1 MAIFL
6 GNRQPEW
13 PNLVNP
19 SPMFPHFGMRQH
31 DYRVTWMPG
40 FSDDAATGSA
50 IKITWGSG
58 NTPSRFDYYTKA
70 GAAITDGIWNGG
82 ISAPEFPGAGAGA
95 EHFMGYYMDDADAK
109 LYFIVANTD
118 TAPDDLHLVSVN
130 KAGVIAN
137 GSGGWASPSGTSFDL
152 SASDATFACSN
163 LIRTD
168 GSGNFT
174 QYYPKANLSTTTA
187 DAVNEYRG
195 ATVTFNAS
203 TGAITEAHMVP
214 DTALGAETY
223 LGYKPFMFGPT
234 SNNIIGGVG
243 TVVAGSNIM
252 SGPLLNVSTG
262 NGHSS
267 IQYPTSPQGNPGY
280 PGEVASGELRGGRWR
295 GYYWV
300 SHTDSYAGSL
310 PFYKLADIHTMLD
323 EMAVQYGL
331 L

>member
-13 PNLVNP
+13 PNLAHP
-19 SPMFPHFGMRQH
+19 SPMFPHYGMRQH
-31 DYRVTWMPG
+31 DYRVTYLAG
-40 FSDDAATGSA
+40 FSDDAVAGSS

-58 NTPSRFDYYTKA
+58 DHATRFDYYTKA
-70 GAAITDGIWNGG
+70 GTAITDGAWNGG
-82 ISAPEFPGAGAGA
+82 VTPGDAASAAD
-95 EHFMGYYMDDADAK
+95 HFMGYCMDDADAK
-109 LYFIVANTD
+109 LYIIASD
-118 TAPDDLHLVSVN
+118 TSTSPYNLQLVSVN
-130 KAGVIAN
+130 KAGTVGTYSA
-137 GSGGWASPSGTSFDL
+137 GFETPSGTSFDV
-152 SASDATFACSN
+152 SASNAAFKTSN

-174 QYYPKANLSTTTA
+174 QYYPEANLSTTTA
-187 DAVNEYRG
+187 NAVHKYRG

-203 TGAITEAHMVP
+203 TGAMTEAHMLP

-223 LGYKPFMFGPT
+223 IGYKPLIFGPT
-234 SNNIIGGVG
+234 SNNIMGGVG
-243 TVVAGSNIM
+243 TVVSGSNIV

-267 IQYPTSPQGNPGY
+267 IQYPTSPWGNPGY
-280 PGEVASGELRGGRWR
+280 PGEIASGELRGGRWR

-300 SHTDSYAGSL
+300 SHTDTYTGSL

-323 EMAVQYGL
+323 EMAVKYGIL
-331 L
+331 